1 MSRGV
6 LCLALGALTLAGC
19 IPICDSTVIVERAKA
34 GDVVAV
40 HELGELGDPVIP
52 SNSSPTPPPLTAF
65 DTLIPYLQDPD
76 PTLRLTALESLRRLA
91 QRFPSKQRDSY
102 ASLFDQSLVDSE
114 PEIRWRACWALGRLA
129 HTRKGLGLATRDPE
143 PRVAER
149 ACWALGRCEER
160 RGVPYLIEALDREPL
175 VRDAACAALEKI
187 TNEGHGQDVAA
198 WRAWWKTA
206 PKAR

>member
-1 MSRGV
+1 MSR
-6 LCLALGALTLAGC
+6 LALALAAPLLGGC
-19 IPICDSTVIVERAKA
+19 IPICDSTVIVARAKA

-52 SNSSPTPPPLTAF
+52 SNSSPTPPALTAF

-76 PTLRLTALESLRRLA
+76 PTLRLTALEGLRRLA
-91 QRFPSKQRDSY
+91 QRFPSMQRDSY
-102 ASLFDQSLVDSE
+102 ADLFDHSLVDPE
-114 PEIRWRACWALGRLA
+114 PEIRWRAAWALGRLGQ
-129 HTRKGLGLATRDPE
+129 TRKGLGLATRDPQ

-160 RGVPYLIEALDREPL
+160 RGVPFLIEALDREPL

-187 TNEGHGQDVAA
+187 THEAHGQDVAA